1 MFKILCELKHTVHRH
16 LLPPVWCCGKS
27 SLRGRQVSPH
37 LPLGHHLNDPRVQWL
52 GTQDRKFCARLQRA
66 SDRWHFW
73 PSVTEERPLGGLNE
87 ASKIQGC
94 VRVCVLGGVVS
105 SPWPQGLPSR
115 SLWTTAYTRGIRID
129 KSSHQNRVHS
139 TFKGQ
144 PLLSEPI
151 ILSTCQD
158 CQEHQTDSCS
168 ADSLPMCSSQWQIK
182 QVHES
187 K

>member
-37 LPLGHHLNDPRVQWL
+37 LPLGHHLSDPRVQWL

-94 VRVCVLGGVVS
+94 VSVCVCWGVL
-105 SPWPQGLPSR
+105 SPRLDPRDFLQGLYGPPPTLEGSG
-115 SLWTTAYTRGIRID
+115 LTNPATKIEFI
-129 KSSHQNRVHS
+129 
-139 TFKGQ
+139 
-144 PLLSEPI
+144 PLLK
-151 ILSTCQD
+151 
-158 CQEHQTDSCS
+158 DSPYS
-168 ADSLPMCSSQWQIK
+168 ASL
-182 QVHES
+182 
-187 K
+187 